1 LSGVTVR
8 KILEDLVTSDLLLS
22 SPIAIENYTK
32 GQAEGE
38 ADAVLLVLK
47 ARGLTPTDTQRT
59 QITDC
64 TDLDLLRTWV
74 TRAATAV
81 SIDSLFD

>member
-32 GQAEGE
+32 GQP
-38 ADAVLLVLK
+38 K
-47 ARGLTPTDTQRT
+47 A
-59 QITDC
+59 
-64 TDLDLLRTWV
+64 
-74 TRAATAV
+74 
-81 SIDSLFD
+81 